1 MNHGALG
8 SKDLWK
14 GHLRGVH
21 PTWNSHPHLLNIT
34 VHGSDPYYFW
44 GLNHYYT
51 YIYIYIYIH
60 IHTYTY
66 IYIYIHIHTYTYIYI
81 HIHTYTYIHSIWWY
95 PMFFSS
101 NMQFKKNYASAAAF
115 HQPGGENTR
124 RVGCR
129 IICRIVAP
137 ITPDPMEFCRPN
149 HREERRYRDA
159 LQD

>member
-51 YIYIYIYIH
+51 YIYIYIH

-66 IYIYIHIHTYTYIYI
+66 TYTYIYIHIHTYTYIYI
-81 HIHTYTYIHSIWWY
+81 HIHTYIVYGDI
-95 PMFFSS
+95 PCF
-101 NMQFKKNYASAAAF
+101 SAAICSSRRTTRLQQLSISQVGK
-115 HQPGGENTR
+115 HQESRLQNKLQN
-124 RVGCR
+124 
-129 IICRIVAP
+129 VAP